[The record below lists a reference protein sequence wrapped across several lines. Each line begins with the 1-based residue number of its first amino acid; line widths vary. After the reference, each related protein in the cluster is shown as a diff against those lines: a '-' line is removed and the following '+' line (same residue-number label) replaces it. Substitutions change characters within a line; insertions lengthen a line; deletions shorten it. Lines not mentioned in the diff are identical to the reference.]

1 MLFDWLNTRNASDFG
16 GELAKLLME
25 QVPLNIATGETSK
38 LNSKSNYAKEKLQ
51 KRIRQFKQ
59 AEVLNLFKTSKLLN
73 SFKWT
78 LKDAGYSA
86 PFIESFSAWVF
97 ITLRDQNF

>member
-1 MLFDWLNTRNASDFG
+1 MFGWLNARSASDFG
-16 GELAKLLME
+16 AAIAKLVIE
-25 QVPLNIATGETSK
+25 YVPLNIATSDGPK

-59 AEVLNLFKTSKLLN
+59 QEVLNVYKTAKLLN

-78 LKDAGYSA
+78 LADAGYSDA
-86 PFIESFSAWVF
+86 FVERFAAWVF
-97 ITLRDQNF
+97 ITLRDQNL